1 MIDINTLLTY
11 AVVVLGLFLIPGPA
25 VLLVLARATAGG
37 RRVGIATG
45 LGIACGDLLHTVMAT
60 VGLSAIL
67 MTSALA
73 FSIVKY
79 AGAAYLI
86 YLGVR
91 ALFERNHDLQL
102 TAARLVNAPLAF
114 RQAVLAELLNP
125 KTALF
130 FLAFLP
136 QFVRPGHG
144 AIGRAIGRIDEHRH
158 AVSKIEAT
166 ADHQAHA
173 CGLGRLVG
181 AHDAGQRVAIDDG
194 ERLDAHDRSGGEQLL
209 AGRRTAQE
217 AEMRGHLQLG
227 VARAA
232 HPKIPCRNQRCEPV
246 SGSSP
251 SPAR

>member
-144 AIGRAIGRIDEHRH
+144 AIAAQLATLGLVFAVMSAGYATMIAIAAGQVGRWLSRHRQIGRW
-158 AVSKIEAT
+158 
-166 ADHQAHA
+166 Q
-173 CGLGRLVG
+173 GRVVG
-181 AHDAGQRVAIDDG
+181 TIY
-194 ERLDAHDRSGGEQLL
+194 L
-209 AGRRTAQE
+209 T
-217 AEMRGHLQLG
+217 LG
-227 VARAA
+227 VRLALQ
-232 HPKIPCRNQRCEPV
+232 QR
-246 SGSSP
+246 
-251 SPAR
+251 